1 MTLTQLK
8 ETIQKFAP
16 LVVIF
21 LLVVLI
27 FYFSFR
33 LLVLY
38 ANSGKQVPVNTKE
51 QIKTDPTFGSITAPQ
66 IPDGKP
72 SDEYTYILDTLDGTT
87 NFETATS
94 AATVYFVPKETPT
107 FGFLSTIYNMASQFD
122 IDTEQ
127 FPHVLDGEIA
137 TFDDGVRKLAID
149 ITTYNFAFNRKID
162 VAEGLFDTSFLP
174 RQDYIEREAQ
184 DLLRVLRYPSD
195 LAQGTRSVSYFF
207 YNVEQNQIEPVDTNE
222 GANMVEVDFFRPD
235 LGAYPFVTSSYFN
248 SPHYVLYAINR
259 STLIPIRAQVA
270 YYDYSPEKV
279 GVYPL
284 RTPDQAWEDLSKGKG
299 LVVSNFNPN
308 KEIRIQKIFLGYYEP
323 DDYQEYIQPV
333 YVFLGEDKFVAY
345 VPAVSE
351 NFVAKPKSQ

>member
-162 VAEGLFDTSFLP
+162 VAEPSVVLEPREIVLEERAPGAEIGRRIRNRVPSPGLLWTSMCP
-174 RQDYIEREAQ
+174 
-184 DLLRVLRYPSD
+184 
-195 LAQGTRSVSYFF
+195 
-207 YNVEQNQIEPVDTNE
+207 
-222 GANMVEVDFFRPD
+222 
-235 LGAYPFVTSSYFN
+235 
-248 SPHYVLYAINR
+248 
-259 STLIPIRAQVA
+259 PIRAW
-270 YYDYSPEKV
+270 
-279 GVYPL
+279 
-284 RTPDQAWEDLSKGKG
+284 T
-299 LVVSNFNPN
+299 
-308 KEIRIQKIFLGYYEP
+308 
-323 DDYQEYIQPV
+323 
-333 YVFLGEDKFVAY
+333 
-345 VPAVSE
+345 
-351 NFVAKPKSQ
+351 